1 VKRTVVYNIGSF
13 GIKNTDKF
21 DYYELFN
28 TFTSFRGNKKY
39 SKMKALKTENQ
50 FDTLRIKIPSSTFEK
65 VDFSKF
71 QRKIKVNVE
80 TGEIDN
86 DLSGENYWLEET
98 GKGLNSFTYVP
109 HLEIFDC
116 QISAKILGEDYYKG
130 IRGTTIQKVVS
141 TIQDRG
147 IVSGSFD
154 MNTFLEKSQVLRAD
168 NTFNIPLTDGE
179 ISDYYEAIEL
189 IASKGKLGKIDT
201 YTNNTFC
208 TGITLGKNT
217 KKLQKITIYNKI
229 EEAKSIWQSPQYR
242 GVQFGTMVE
251 KEYGMKYPD
260 FRNYFANRMRVE
272 LRVNDF
278 DKLRK
283 FYTDRKKGEIF
294 LEDLLLSD
302 KNAILYQYQQ
312 FVSEKDSKTAM
323 DFLNMSLEEKEQYRL
338 KSFSSAANW
347 ALLKEF
353 IFHFNGD
360 EQRVL
365 EKIQKLYYK
374 DEETGDLKRIS
385 PSVKDDI
392 IRFCADYKSKLK
404 AQKRGTLFQKN
415 ITEKYLN
422 FEKEIKSL

>member
-147 IVSGSFD
+147 IVSGNFD

-242 GVQFGTMVE
+242 GVQFGAMVE

-260 FRNYFANRMRVE
+260 FRNYFGNRMRVE

-353 IFHFNGD
+353 IFH
-360 EQRVL
+360 
-365 EKIQKLYYK
+365 
-374 DEETGDLKRIS
+374 
-385 PSVKDDI
+385 
-392 IRFCADYKSKLK
+392 
-404 AQKRGTLFQKN
+404 
-415 ITEKYLN
+415 
-422 FEKEIKSL
+422 